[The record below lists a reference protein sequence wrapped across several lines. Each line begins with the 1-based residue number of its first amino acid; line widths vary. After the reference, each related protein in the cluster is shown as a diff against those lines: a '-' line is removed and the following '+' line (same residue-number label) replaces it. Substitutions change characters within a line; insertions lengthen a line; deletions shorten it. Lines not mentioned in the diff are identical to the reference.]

1 MCGHGE
7 RAMTAASLLQR
18 AGHRGLAVI
27 AGKAS
32 VGIGTKDLTFDSF
45 FRSWANAAVTLCL
58 PNCRA

>member
-1 MCGHGE
+1 
-7 RAMTAASLLQR
+7 MTAASLLQR